1 MDMDTQMT
9 EEELRSLAY
18 RLWEEAGCPDG
29 RADEFWEQAR
39 LQLCPDGSPTG
50 NVKLSWAPG
59 KMGHEKEQVTLL
71 WFSIS
76 GGGH

>member
-1 MDMDTQMT
+1 MVVN
-9 EEELRSLAY
+9 
-18 RLWEEAGCPDG
+18 
-29 RADEFWEQAR
+29 
-39 LQLCPDGSPTG
+39 G